1 MALFTKILRAGEGKT
16 LAELRALADR
26 VNDVEPEF
34 SKLTDDQLR
43 SKTAEFRDRIANGA
57 SVDDLEVEAYATV
70 REAAQ
75 RVLGQRHFDVQIM
88 GGGALHRGMVAEMKT
103 GEGKTLVSTLPVYLN
118 GLTSRGLHVVTVND
132 YLASRDADWMG
143 KIHRFLGITVGLL
156 QNGMPPAERV
166 PAYRCDVTYGTNNE
180 FGFDYLRDNMAMSP
194 SQMVQRGHV
203 YGIVDEVDS
212 ILIDEARTPLII
224 SGRLSDSAKWYRDFA
239 RIAERL
245 REEEHYE
252 IDEAKNQV
260 MVTEE
265 GVSAVEKIVG
275 VENLYD
281 HAAVDLVHHLESALK
296 AKTLYARDVD
306 YLVDNGEVKIVDE
319 FTGRV
324 LEGRRYSEGL
334 HQAIEAKEGVSV
346 REEQQTLA
354 TITLQNYFRQYE
366 KLAGMTGTAETE
378 APELASIYKLNV
390 VVIPTNV
397 PVAREDKGDFIYKTE
412 EAKYD
417 AVVEDVA
424 ERQSR
429 GQPVLLGT
437 ISIEKSERVSR
448 LLSKRGIRHE
458 VLNAKHHARE
468 AEIIAQAGRPGAVT
482 VATNM
487 AGRGVDIM
495 LGGNPEGL
503 AKGDLKREGIEPGSP
518 EYDERLKELTDN
530 YLAELQPARRQVVE
544 AGGLYVIGTE
554 RHDSRRIDNQ
564 LRGRSGRQGDPG
576 GSRFYLSLRDDLMRR
591 FQTDRVAAIMNR
603 LSIPDDVPIEH
614 SMVSKAVERAQRQVE
629 SQNFEI
635 RKNVLKYDEV
645 MNVQRQLIYKWRQ
658 GILENTGVDQLI
670 DDWIEDAVEIAVQD
684 ACPPESSPKD
694 WDSDGIR
701 TAIGLLYPT
710 ELTRFDASGASE
722 LTDLVVEDARR
733 FFEKKK
739 ETIGVEPMSQ
749 VQRQVMLT
757 VIDNK
762 WREHLADMD
771 YLRAG
776 IGLRAMGQRDPLT
789 EYQREAYDMFSDMI
803 ASIKYDAIRYLF
815 RVEVVR
821 QDAPR
826 PRTQAPARRPLP
838 VGAGGAA
845 GSTEKVGRND
855 PCPCG
860 SGKKY
865 KRCHGA

>member
-710 ELTRFDASGASE
+710 ELTSFDASGASE